1 MREAQSKFDSIEK
14 IDDVQE
20 YIMQII
26 SEVKEHTTTG
36 ELDGLQIND
45 EVEKYMYE
53 KIIEELQGKNKC

>member
-26 SEVKEHTTTG
+26 SEVKEHTTAD

-45 EVEKYMYE
+45 EIEKYMYE
-53 KIIEELQGKNKC
+53 KLIEELQGKNKC